1 MATKGERQALLFLAA
16 VALLGAGSR
25 VWRSR
30 EAPAPSV
37 DLDRQIAAVESPR
50 SQGKGRL
57 AKRLRGFKNHDSATR
72 DSTQADIGAA
82 SVQTSPSFAVA
93 RPANGGQIVNL
104 DTASAAEI
112 ERLPGVGPSL
122 AKRIVA
128 NRDSAGPFGCLAALD
143 PVRGIG
149 PALLRRLDS
158 LVTFSGA
165 PRAVCSQR

>member
-16 VALLGAGSR
+16 VALVGAGSR
-25 VWRSR
+25 VWRAR
-30 EAPAPSV
+30 DAPAPTA
-37 DLDRQIAAVESPR
+37 DLDRQIAAVESPTPR
-50 SQGKGRL
+50 AKHGP
-57 AKRLRGFKNHDSATR
+57 AKRQRGFAHHDSATR
-72 DSTQADIGAA
+72 DSTHAA
-82 SVQTSPSFAVA
+82 TDASSVQARQPVGKSP
-93 RPANGGQIVNL
+93 RPVVNL
-104 DTASAAEI
+104 DTATAAEI

-158 LVTFSGA
+158 LVMFSGA